1 MVLKTDIGEINISMN
16 ALRSVAYKAMIST
29 FGLVDVSVQNLIT
42 RFFGREEEK
51 GIKIIE
57 KEDGIQ
63 IDLFVILEYGIVL
76 PKVARNL
83 QENVF
88 HEMKNM
94 IGIELQSVNVHI
106 LGLSIE

>member
-1 MVLKTDIGEINISMN
+1 MTSKTEIGEINISIN
-16 ALRSVAYKAMIST
+16 AIRTVVYKAMIST

-51 GIKIIE
+51 GVKITE
-57 KEDGIQ
+57 KDGKIQ
-63 IDLFVILEYGIVL
+63 IDLFVILEYGVVL

-94 IGIELQSVNVHI
+94 IGVEPESVNVHI

>member
-1 MVLKTDIGEINISMN
+1 MVLKTETGEIEISMN
-16 ALRSVAYKAMIST
+16 AIRSVVYKVMIST

-51 GIKIIE
+51 GIKIVE
-57 KEDGIQ
+57 KEDGLQ
-63 IDLFVILEYGIVL
+63 IDLFVILEYGVVL
-76 PKVARNL
+76 PKVAQNL

-88 HEMKNM
+88 HEMKNT
-94 IGIELQSVNVHI
+94 IGIEPQTVNVHI

>member
-1 MVLKTDIGEINISMN
+1 MTLRTEIGEINISIN
-16 ALRSVAYKAMIST
+16 VIRAIVYKAMIST

-42 RFFGREEEK
+42 RFFGKEEEK
-51 GIKIIE
+51 GVKVTE
-57 KEDGIQ
+57 KDGKVE
-63 IDLFVILEYGIVL
+63 IDLFVVLEYGVVL
-76 PKVARNL
+76 PKVAKNL

-94 IGIELQSVNVHI
+94 IGLEPEAVNVNI